1 MFLFFIQVSI
11 LSSNR
16 RDALLLR
23 PGDVESASGGGERT
37 ASPALIW
44 GTYIKYTSYKFL
56 DANVFNL
63 PRSSG
68 EG

>member
-1 MFLFFIQVSI
+1 M
-11 LSSNR
+11 SSCY
-16 RDALLLR
+16 
-23 PGDVESASGGGERT
+23 GDVESASGGGERT

-56 DANVFNL
+56 GANVFNL

-68 EG
+68 EGSVIVLGVRKSTSVWID

>member
-1 MFLFFIQVSI
+1 MR
-11 LSSNR
+11 SSY
-16 RDALLLR
+16 
-23 PGDVESASGGGERT
+23 GDVESASSGGERT

-44 GTYIKYTSYKFL
+44 GTYIKYTSYEVL

-68 EG
+68 KG

>member
-1 MFLFFIQVSI
+1 MRSCY
-11 LSSNR
+11 
-16 RDALLLR
+16 
-23 PGDVESASGGGERT
+23 GDVESASGGGERT

-44 GTYIKYTSYKFL
+44 GTYIKYTSYGFL

-63 PRSSG
+63 PRLSG